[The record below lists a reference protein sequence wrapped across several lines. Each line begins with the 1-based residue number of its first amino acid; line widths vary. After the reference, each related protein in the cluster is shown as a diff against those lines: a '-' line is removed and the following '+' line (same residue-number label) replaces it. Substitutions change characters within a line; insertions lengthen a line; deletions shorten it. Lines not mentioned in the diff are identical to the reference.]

1 MRTGNT
7 DPVKN
12 FLVGRVLFP
21 ASNHLFNRKD
31 ILKNYEYLCRSEAF
45 PQEELRDLQLS
56 RLKEITEYCRKYV
69 PYYRDLF
76 RKISFVPREIRSL
89 DDIRRIPALSRQDL
103 IGNYRDMVD
112 YRLKSSISVSESSVR
127 GPGEPIP
134 FGRFMKHKL
143 VRNTS
148 SGSTGAPTMFF
159 EDGSR
164 TALNWAY
171 ELRWKKWYGIDPGA
185 REARMARLSTAFFPE
200 SRSLRLRRILWNQM
214 ILPGTN
220 LSDKEYAY
228 CIERIRAFPPLSLW
242 GYTSALTGL
251 AEYMKREGVDLSPRT
266 LKLSIGW
273 AAPLYD
279 HEKTVLEDTF
289 RCPATN
295 IYSAREVGHI
305 AAKCPAGSFHINQE
319 NLIVESEP
327 SGNGEDGAGE
337 LLVTNLDISPMPFL
351 RYRMG
356 DVGSVGNRRCECGRS
371 LQVLSSLVGRTGEIF
386 FTKQGRMISP
396 NFWCRVFMSDRFAG
410 QIRRFQVVYTK
421 EKNLRILVVR
431 GPGYST
437 EAERYIK
444 DSIGANFSPDTRV
457 DFDYVSEIRPRVSGK
472 YQMVVNEAEA

>member
-1 MRTGNT
+1 MN
-7 DPVKN
+7 N
-12 FLVGRVLFP
+12 FVVGRVLFP
-21 ASNHLFNRKD
+21 ASNHLFNRRD
-31 ILKNYEYLCRSEAF
+31 ILKNYDYFCRSEAF
-45 PQEELRDLQLS
+45 TREQLEEIQLC
-56 RLKEITEYCRKYV
+56 RLKEIAEYCHRYV
-69 PYYRDLF
+69 PYYTRLF
-76 RKISFVPREIRSL
+76 RKISFLPQEIRSL
-89 DDIRRIPALSRQDL
+89 EDIRRIPPLSRQDL
-103 IGNYRDMVD
+103 MENHRDMVD
-112 YRLKSSISVSESSVR
+112 YRLHVSIPVAESSGR

-134 FGRFMKHKL
+134 FGRFKKHRL

-171 ELRWKKWYGIDPGA
+171 ELRLKKWYGIDPGS
-185 REARMARLSTAFFPE
+185 REARLARLSTAYSPE
-200 SRSLRLRRILWNQM
+200 SRSLRLRQILWRQM

-220 LSDKEYAY
+220 LTDREYAY
-228 CIERIRAFPPLSLW
+228 CVERIRAFRPLSLW

-251 AEYMKREGVDLSPRT
+251 ADYMKREGVDLSPHT

-273 AAPLYD
+273 AAPLYE
-279 HEKTVLEDTF
+279 HEKALLEDTF

-305 AAKCPAGSFHINQE
+305 AAICPSGSFHINQD

-327 SGNGEDGAGE
+327 AENGGDGTGE

-356 DVGSVGNRRCECGRS
+356 DIGSVGNRRCGCGRS

-386 FTKQGRMISP
+386 IAKDGRMISP
-396 NFWCRVFMSDRFAG
+396 NFWCRVFMTDRFAG

-421 EKNLRILVVR
+421 ERNLRVLIVK
-431 GPGYST
+431 GPGYSAET
-437 EAERYIK
+437 EKYIK
-444 DSIGANFSPDTRV
+444 DTVGENFSPDTRLE
-457 DFDYVSEIRPRVSGK
+457 FEYVAGIRPNVSGK
-472 YQMVVNEAEA
+472 YQMVVNEAKA

>member
-1 MRTGNT
+1 M
-7 DPVKN
+7 DPAKN

-21 ASNHLFNRKD
+21 ASNDLFNRRD
-31 ILKNYEYLCRSEAF
+31 ILKNYEYLCGSEAF
-45 PQEELRDLQLS
+45 PQEELRDIQLS

-76 RKISFVPREIRSL
+76 RKIYFVPREIRSL

-112 YRLKSSISVSESSVR
+112 YRLHSSISVAESSVR

-134 FGRFMKHKL
+134 FGRFKKHKL

-185 REARMARLSTAFFPE
+185 REARMARLSTLFFPK
-200 SRSLRLRRILWNQM
+200 SRSLQLRRILWNQM

-220 LSDKEYAY
+220 LADKEYAY
-228 CIERIRAFPPLSLW
+228 CLERIRAFRPLSLW

-279 HEKTVLEDTF
+279 HEKVVLEDTF

-327 SGNGEDGAGE
+327 SENGGDGARE

-356 DVGSVGNRRCECGRS
+356 DIGRVSERKCTCGRT
-371 LQVLSSLVGRTGEIF
+371 LQVLDNLLGRTGEIF
-386 FTKQGRMISP
+386 RTRDGRMISP

-421 EKNLRILVVR
+421 EKNLRILVVK
-431 GPGYST
+431 GPGYSP
-437 EAERYIK
+437 EAEKYIK
-444 DSIGANFSPDTRV
+444 DSVGANFSPDTRV
-457 DFDYVSEIRPRVSGK
+457 DFEYVSEIRPRVSGK
-472 YQMVVNEAEA
+472 YQMVVNEAKDGSR

>member
-1 MRTGNT
+1 MGT
-7 DPVKN
+7 DSTDSAKN

-21 ASNHLFNRKD
+21 ASNDLFNRKD
-31 ILKNYEYLCRSEAF
+31 ILKNYGYLCRSEAF
-45 PQEELRDLQLS
+45 SQEELRDLQLS
-56 RLKEITEYCRKYV
+56 KLKEITEYCRKYV
-69 PYYRDLF
+69 PYYRELF
-76 RKISFVPREIRSL
+76 RKISFVPQEIRSL
-89 DDIRRIPALSRQDL
+89 DDIRRIPPLSRQEL
-103 IGNYRDMVD
+103 IENYRDMVD
-112 YRLKSSISVSESSVR
+112 YRLHSSIPVAESSVR

-134 FGRFMKHKL
+134 FGRFRKHRL

-148 SGSTGAPTMFF
+148 SGSTGAPTLFF

-171 ELRWKKWYGIDPGA
+171 EFRWKKWYGIGPGA
-185 REARMARLSTAFFPE
+185 REARMARLSTIFLPK
-200 SRSLRLRRILWNQM
+200 SRSLQLRQILWNQM

-220 LSDKEYAY
+220 LTDTEYAY
-228 CIERIRAFPPLSLW
+228 CVERIRAFRPLSLW

-251 AEYMKREGVDLSPRT
+251 ADYMKREGVDLSPGT

-279 HEKTVLEDTF
+279 HEKVLLEDTF

-305 AAKCPAGSFHINQE
+305 AAKCPAGSFHVNQE

-327 SGNGEDGAGE
+327 SENGEDGAGE
-337 LLVTNLDISPMPFL
+337 LLVTNLDLSPMPFL

-356 DVGSVGNRRCECGRS
+356 DIGSVGSRRCGCGRS
-371 LQVLSSLVGRTGEIF
+371 LQVLSSLIGRTGETFIA
-386 FTKQGRMISP
+386 KEGRMISP

-421 EKNLRILVVR
+421 ERNLRVLIVK
-431 GPGYST
+431 GPGYSA
-437 EAERYIK
+437 EAEKYIK
-444 DSIGANFSPDTRV
+444 DTVGANFSPDTRL
-457 DFDYVSEIRPRVSGK
+457 DFEYVSEIRPRVSGK
-472 YQMVVNEAEA
+472 YQMVVNEAKA

>member
-1 MRTGNT
+1 MGTGST

-12 FLVGRVLFP
+12 ILVGRVLFP
-21 ASNHLFNRKD
+21 ASNYLFNRKD
-31 ILKNYEYLCRSEAF
+31 ILKNYGYLCRSEAIS
-45 PQEELRDLQLS
+45 QEKLKDIQLS
-56 RLKEITEYCRKYV
+56 RLKVIAEYCRKYV
-69 PYYRDLF
+69 PYYRELF
-76 RKISFVPREIRSL
+76 RKIFFVPQDIRSL
-89 DDIRRIPALSRQDL
+89 EDIRRIPPLSRHDL
-103 IGNYRDMVD
+103 IENFRDMLD
-112 YRLKSSISVSESSVR
+112 YRLHSSIPVAESSGR

-134 FGRFMKHKL
+134 FGRFRKHQL

-185 REARMARLSTAFFPE
+185 REARMARLSTAFFPK
-200 SRSLRLRRILWNQM
+200 SRALQIRQILWNQM

-220 LSDKEYAY
+220 LTDKEYAY
-228 CIERIRAFPPLSLW
+228 CVERIRAFRPLSLW

-251 AEYMKREGVDLSPRT
+251 ADYMKREGVDLFPRT
-266 LKLSIGW
+266 LRLSIGW

-279 HEKTVLEDTF
+279 HEKALLEDTF

-305 AAKCPAGSFHINQE
+305 AAICPAGSFHINQE
-319 NLIVESEP
+319 NLIVESEHAE
-327 SGNGEDGAGE
+327 NGEDGTGE

-356 DVGSVGNRRCECGRS
+356 DIGSVGNRRCECGKS
-371 LQVLSSLVGRTGEIF
+371 LQVLSSLIGRTGEIF
-386 FTKQGRMISP
+386 ITKEGRMISP

-421 EKNLRILVVR
+421 DKNFRILVVK
-431 GPGYST
+431 GPGYSAET
-437 EAERYIK
+437 ENYIK
-444 DSIGANFSPDTRV
+444 NVVGANFSPATRL
-457 DFDYVSEIRPRVSGK
+457 DFEYVSEIQPRVSGK
-472 YQMVVNEAEA
+472 YQMVVNEANA

>member
-1 MRTGNT
+1 M
-7 DPVKN
+7 KN

-31 ILKNYEYLCRSEAF
+31 ILKTYEYLCRSETF
-45 PQEELRDLQLS
+45 PQEQLRDIQLS

-103 IGNYRDMVD
+103 IENYRDMVD
-112 YRLKSSISVSESSVR
+112 YRLHSSIPVAESSVR

-134 FGRFMKHKL
+134 FGRFKKHKL

-185 REARMARLSTAFFPE
+185 REARMARLSTLFLPR
-200 SRSLRLRRILWNQM
+200 SRSLQLRRILWNQM

-220 LSDKEYAY
+220 LAEKEYAH
-228 CIERIRAFPPLSLW
+228 CLERIRAFRPLSLW

-251 AEYMKREGVDLSPRT
+251 AEYMKREAVDFSSRT

-273 AAPLYD
+273 AAPLYE
-279 HEKTVLEDTF
+279 HEKALLEDTF

-295 IYSAREVGHI
+295 IYSAREVGHV
-305 AAKCPAGSFHINQE
+305 AAGCPAGSFHINQE
-319 NLIVESEP
+319 NLIVESEQT
-327 SGNGEDGAGE
+327 GNGEEEAGE

-356 DVGSVGNRRCECGRS
+356 DIGRVSERKCTCGRT
-371 LQVLSSLVGRTGEIF
+371 LQILDNLLGRTGEIF
-386 FTKQGRMISP
+386 RTKDGRMISP

-421 EKNLRILVVR
+421 EKNFRILVVK
-431 GPGYST
+431 GPGYSP
-437 EAERYIK
+437 EAEKYIK
-444 DSIGANFSPDTRV
+444 DSVGANISPDTRV
-457 DFDYVSEIRPRVSGK
+457 DFEYVSEIRPRVSGK
-472 YQMVVNEAEA
+472 YQMVVNEAKDGSR